1 MNERRAGKRDVERV
15 LCVGR
20 DVERE
25 SCWGRD
31 GERASCRGRE
41 VLNGCRAGKSWG
53 REKMVVGNVG
63 CIFGG
68 SVVK

>member
-1 MNERRAGKRDVERV
+1 MLKERRLGKR
-15 LCVGR
+15 
-20 DVERE
+20 
-25 SCWGRD
+25 W
-31 GERASCRGRE
+31 
-41 VLNGCRAGKSWG
+41 W

>member
-1 MNERRAGKRDVERV
+1 MGVVRGKVGGGKR
-15 LCVGR
+15 
-20 DVERE
+20 
-25 SCWGRD
+25 W
-31 GERASCRGRE
+31 
-41 VLNGCRAGKSWG
+41 W

>member
-1 MNERRAGKRDVERV
+1 MVKGC
-15 LCVGR
+15 CV
-20 DVERE
+20 
-25 SCWGRD
+25 WGNRWCKGVVCGGAN
-31 GERASCRGRE
+31 GERALGR
-41 VLNGCRAGKSWG
+41 KSWG

>member
-1 MNERRAGKRDVERV
+1 MLKERRLGQ
-15 LCVGR
+15 
-20 DVERE
+20 
-25 SCWGRD
+25 
-31 GERASCRGRE
+31 
-41 VLNGCRAGKSWG
+41 SWE

>member
-1 MNERRAGKRDVERV
+1 MLKERR
-15 LCVGR
+15 L
-20 DVERE
+20 
-25 SCWGRD
+25 
-31 GERASCRGRE
+31 
-41 VLNGCRAGKSWG
+41 GKSWG